1 MPRHAFHV
9 EDRERHDWTVMFREL
24 FQQSGL
30 SLERLQTFCLVAGAG
45 GVTKA
50 ANGDVNAQSLYSRQ
64 IKELEE
70 FFGTALVQR
79 SGRGIVLTRAGK
91 DLATLAREHLS
102 ALSDFRLECV
112 RRPQQVTLAAGD
124 SLMRWLV
131 LPRCNR
137 LRAEFPDTS
146 FVFLN
151 LQSEEIL
158 RRLHEGSVDF
168 GIVRDSGS
176 FEMLARAPLGVL
188 RYALFTRKPKL
199 PKENLASVLK
209 EQALATIEGDG
220 NFKRGLAALFKA
232 GGCKTRIDVECASFP
247 LVAHV
252 AASWD
257 YAAVLPEPAE
267 SEMSALGFRK
277 VESKELRSLD
287 RKLAFVSNNRTLRI
301 RPRLSKLR
309 AALIAQLKA

>member
-1 MPRHAFHV
+1 
-9 EDRERHDWTVMFREL
+9 MFREL

-30 SLERLQTFCLVAGAG
+30 SLERLQTFCLVAEAG

-79 SGRGIVLTRAGK
+79 SGRGIVLTRAGRE
-91 DLATLAREHLS
+91 LAALAREHLS

-112 RRPQQVTLAAGD
+112 HQPQKITVAAGD
-124 SLMRWLV
+124 SIMRWLV

-137 LRAEFPDTS
+137 LRAEFPEAG
-146 FVFLN
+146 FAFLN
-151 LQSEEIL
+151 LQTEEIL
-158 RRLHEGSVDF
+158 RRLHDGSVDF
-168 GIVRDSGS
+168 GIVRDGSS
-176 FEMLARAPLGVL
+176 FETLTRAPIGVM
-188 RYALFTRKPKL
+188 RYALFTRKPKVSN
-199 PKENLASVLK
+199 ENLACILQQQPLV
-209 EQALATIEGDG
+209 TIEGDG
-220 NFKRGLAALFKA
+220 AFKRGLAALVKA
-232 GGCKTRIDVECASFP
+232 TGCKPKIDAECASFS

-257 YAAVLPEPAE
+257 CAAVLPEAAE
-267 SEMSALGFRK
+267 LEMSALGFRK
-277 VESKELRSLD
+277 VETKELRPLD
-287 RKLAFVSNNRTLRI
+287 RKLAFVSNTRTLRI

-309 AALIAQLKA
+309 SALVAKLKL